1 MLQALAKAGLYEK
14 DVQFENIPAQG
25 ILKALESKQIDA
37 GHTWG
42 PTKLVAIKK
51 GHKILDTAEDVPGI
65 IADVLIF
72 NSKIVETRPQ
82 DIQVIVES
90 IKLEEGISGC

>member
-1 MLQALAKAGLYEK
+1 MGATEAA
-14 DVQFENIPAQG
+14 
-25 ILKALESKQIDA
+25 
-37 GHTWG
+37 
-42 PTKLVAIKK
+42 AIKK

-82 DIQVIVES
+82 DIQSIVES
-90 IKLEEGISGC
+90 IKQGKEYLDANKEESSQSPLKVL